1 VLKLE
6 IMDTKKIET
15 ILYYFAATLVIGGAL
30 IKMFHLADNSIG
42 QVLKTIGFLVGFIAL
57 VITSLRMKKL
67 EKRNKEL
74 EARIKELEG

>member
-1 VLKLE
+1 
-6 IMDTKKIET
+6 MDTKKIET